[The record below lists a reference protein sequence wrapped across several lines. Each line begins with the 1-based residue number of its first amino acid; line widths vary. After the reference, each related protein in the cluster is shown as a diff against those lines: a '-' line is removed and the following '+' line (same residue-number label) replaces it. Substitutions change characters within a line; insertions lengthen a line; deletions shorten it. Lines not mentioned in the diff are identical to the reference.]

1 MRKLLALLSLLAL
14 PALADTINS
23 SVVIK
28 DVSNNKVTTTNVSGK
43 QGLDVN
49 VITAGGTSTVNQGTP
64 ASASNAWPMYLCN
77 AGAVHCLAINVDG
90 SINVAATISG
100 PVTVANPATNYALE
114 TGGNL
119 ASILAKLNSSIAVTG
134 TFFQATQPVSVASLP
149 LPSNASQ
156 ETGGH
161 LASIDAKITNPLP
174 VNVAS
179 LPLPANAAQE
189 TGGNLAGINGKLTTT
204 ANGLKVD
211 GSAITQP
218 VSATV
223 LPLPTGAATSA
234 NQTNGTQLTGLVAG
248 SAIIGKVGID
258 QTTPGTTN
266 GVQVNAALPTGT
278 NSIGQVTSNAGT
290 NTSTASL
297 ALESGGHLA
306 SIDTKTPALGQAL
319 SAASVPVVL
328 PASQVTT
335 LTPPTTVTVQQP
347 TGTNLHVVVDSAP
360 STAVTGTVA
369 VSNFPASQTVAQATA
384 ASLNATVVGTGGAAL
399 ASAANQTN
407 GSQQTQIVQGGNT
420 AVVSAAGALKVDG
433 SAVTQPVSGT
443 VTANAGTNLNT
454 SLLQLDTT
462 GAKLNNAQGST
473 TSGQSGPLI
482 QGAVTT
488 ASPAYTTAQTSPLSL
503 TPAGALRTDASAT
516 TQPVSGTVTAN
527 AGTNLN
533 TSALALSANQT
544 NGTQKGQVVDG
555 ANATVGPVSTI
566 SGTNY
571 LPVIQASSGISGSAV
586 PPRSSVVA
594 GSDGTNARTLS
605 TDTSGN
611 LGVNAQTQA
620 AASSAT
626 IGSVSLGNSTGKV
639 VKMETGNISTTAV
652 TANQTI
658 VTYTVTAGKT
668 FYLQYWDCSANTEAA
683 AVTATAF
690 GTCSLSINGTIV
702 WTQYFHGSGTSGF
715 DPIDVSEP
723 IPVAAGQVI
732 LMETTPAAATAFFWY
747 ANFGGYEK

>member
-1 MRKLLALLSLLAL
+1 MRKLLALLTLLAFS
-14 PALADTINS
+14 ANADTINS
-23 SVVIK
+23 SVIIK

-100 PVTVANPATNYALE
+100 P
-114 TGGNL
+114 
-119 ASILAKLNSSIAVTG
+119 
-134 TFFQATQPVSVASLP
+134 LP

-174 VNVAS
+174 VSVAS

-399 ASAANQTN
+399 SNAANQSTAIANQTN
-407 GSQQTQIVQGGNT
+407 GTQTTQINQGGNT
-420 AVVSAAGALKVDG
+420 ATVTAASALKVDG
-433 SAVTQPVSGT
+433 SAVIQPISGSVSVLPT
-443 VTANAGTNLNT
+443 TNLNT
-454 SLLQLDTT
+454 YSACYNTLTMPATPTDVFYVT
-462 GAKLNNAQGST
+462 G
-473 TSGQSGPLI
+473 
-482 QGAVTT
+482 
-488 ASPAYTTAQTSPLSL
+488 
-503 TPAGALRTDASAT
+503 SAT
-516 TQPVSGTVTAN
+516 KTVTIFKVQVSGTET
-527 AGTNLN
+527 
-533 TSALALSANQT
+533 
-544 NGTQKGQVVDG
+544 
-555 ANATVGPVSTI
+555 TVGMRLFSFVTRSTAD
-566 SGTNY
+566 SG
-571 LPVIQASSGISGSAV
+571 
-586 PPRSSVVA
+586 
-594 GSDGTNARTLS
+594 GTC
-605 TDTSGN
+605 
-611 LGVNAQTQA
+611 
-620 AASSAT
+620 AT
-626 IGSVSLGNSTGKV
+626 AITGPLDQ
-639 VKMETGNISTTAV
+639 N
-652 TANQTI
+652 
-658 VTYTVTAGKT
+658 
-668 FYLQYWDCSANTEAA
+668 DP

-690 GTCSLSINGTIV
+690 GCTTSPTTLGTLSAYVGSSQFVLPATTGVDSSWPQTIT
-702 WTQYFHGSGTSGF
+702 WGGSGQGQA
-715 DPIDVSEP
+715 VVLRG
-723 IPVAAGQVI
+723 VAQTFAVNTLAASAGGQLNI
-732 LMETTPAAATAFFWY
+732 CAYWTEQ
-747 ANFGGYEK
+747 